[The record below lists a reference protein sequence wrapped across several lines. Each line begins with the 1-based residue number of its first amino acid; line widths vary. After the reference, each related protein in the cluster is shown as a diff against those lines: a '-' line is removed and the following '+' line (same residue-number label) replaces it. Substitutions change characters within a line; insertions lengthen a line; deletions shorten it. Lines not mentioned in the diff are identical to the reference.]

1 MTRYALVLSTEDEII
16 VGLINK
22 NGAVENKERGLPSD
36 NPRDLPVKSGSVVI
50 VDENKKVQAIRGIIS
65 LLFPVS
71 SSVAGYFAASFL
83 SSLFKKSAGEISKA
97 VFVLIFLSISA
108 SLVFLA
114 SRMGKIRGRPQI
126 VDIIQTRRSAGI
138 SKEKDF

>member
-83 SSLFKKSAGEISKA
+83 ASLFKKSAGEISKA
-97 VFVLIFLSISA
+97 LFVLIFLSISA